1 MFGFF
6 ANFWYYTNVFYIS
19 PPVSFADSPLVRGG
33 LLKKPTFLAMLNFCW
48 GRGIIWWM
56 NPFWV
61 MIGGETVVYCL
72 DGLHNISAAEMER
85 AMELVPQSRREY
97 AARYRFERDRV
108 QSIFAFLLLR
118 YAVRL
123 EYGVETPLEF
133 DRSGGKPTLLGL
145 EELHFNLSHCDTAV
159 ACALS
164 AAPVGVDVQH
174 EKDFHW
180 SVAKRVCCPEELA
193 FLQSAEAP
201 DREFA
206 KLWTR
211 KESYGK
217 YTGQGIVYPMEQIC
231 LLDRTPDGTVMET
244 FTFDG
249 YALSYCAEESLE
261 ICKVSVET
269 LIKEPPH
276 LM

>member
-1 MFGFF
+1 M
-6 ANFWYYTNVFYIS
+6 
-19 PPVSFADSPLVRGG
+19 
-33 LLKKPTFLAMLNFCW
+33 
-48 GRGIIWWM
+48 
-56 NPFWV
+56 
-61 MIGGETVVYCL
+61 VYLL
-72 DGLHNISAAEMER
+72 DGLHNIPTAELEQ
-85 AMELVPQSRREY
+85 AIALVPQSRRDY
-97 AARYRFERDRV
+97 AARYRFEKDRR
-108 QSIFAFLLLR
+108 QSIFAFLLLQ
-118 YAVRL
+118 YALRQ
-123 EYGVETPLEF
+123 EYSVEEPIEL
-133 DRSGGKPTLLGL
+133 DRSGGKPVLRGL
-145 EELHFNLSHCDTAV
+145 ETIHFNLSHCDLAV

-180 SVAKRVCCPEELA
+180 SVVKRVCCPEEFA
-193 FLQSAEAP
+193 FLQAAEAP
-201 DREFA
+201 EGAFA
-206 KLWTR
+206 RLWTR

-217 YTGQGIVYPMEQIC
+217 YTGQGIVYPMEQMC

-276 LM
+276 LV